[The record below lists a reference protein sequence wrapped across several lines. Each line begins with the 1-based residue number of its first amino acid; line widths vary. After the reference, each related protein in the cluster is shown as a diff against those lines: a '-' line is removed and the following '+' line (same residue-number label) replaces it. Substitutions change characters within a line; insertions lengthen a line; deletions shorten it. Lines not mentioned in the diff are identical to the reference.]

1 VSSVAHQIAGR
12 VASHLH
18 GGLVINLGVGIPT
31 LVADH
36 VPPDAGVVLETE
48 NGMLGVGPTPAPGR
62 EDPDLINAGK
72 LPITELPGAS
82 YFSSSES
89 FAMIRGGHLDAVV
102 LGALQV
108 DERGRV
114 ANWSMPGRP
123 ILGVGGAMDLV
134 AGARRIIV
142 AMTHVSRD
150 GEPKIVKRTGLPL
163 TGARPASMIVTERA
177 TFAVDRDG
185 LVLTELAPEV
195 SLEWV
200 AEHTTAA
207 YRVALGTPSTTF

>member
-1 VSSVAHQIAGR
+1 
-12 VASHLH
+12 
-18 GGLVINLGVGIPT
+18 
-31 LVADH
+31 
-36 VPPDAGVVLETE
+36 
-48 NGMLGVGPTPAPGR
+48 MLGVGPTPAPGD

-89 FAMIRGGHLDAVV
+89 FAMIRGGHLDAAV

-134 AGARRIIV
+134 AGARQIIV
-142 AMTHVSRD
+142 AMTHISRD
-150 GEPKIVKRTGLPL
+150 GDPKIVRRTSLPL
-163 TGARPASMIVTERA
+163 TGARRASIIVTERA
-177 TFAVDRDG
+177 TFAVDDDG
-185 LVLTELAPEV
+185 LLLTELAPEV
-195 SLEWV
+195 SLDWV
-200 AEHTTAA
+200 AENTAA
-207 YRVALGTPSTTF
+207 TYRVALDT

>member
-1 VSSVAHQIAGR
+1 MSSVADQIATR
-12 VASHLH
+12 VASHLQE
-18 GGLVINLGVGIPT
+18 GWVINLGVGIPT
-31 LVADH
+31 QVANH
-36 VPPDAGVVLETE
+36 MPPNADIVLETE
-48 NGMLGVGPTPAPGR
+48 NGLLGVGPTPAPGA

-123 ILGVGGAMDLV
+123 ILGVGGAMDLI
-134 AGARRIIV
+134 AGAQRIIV
-142 AMTHVSRD
+142 AMTHLSRD
-150 GEPKIVKRTGLPL
+150 GEPKLVQHATLPL
-163 TGARPASMIVTERA
+163 TGSRPASLIVTERA
-177 TFAVDRDG
+177 TFTVDQTG
-185 LVLTELAPEV
+185 LVLTELAPQV
-195 SLEWV
+195 SLDWV
-200 AEHTTAA
+200 AAHTAA
-207 YRVALGTPSTTF
+207 TFRVAPDT